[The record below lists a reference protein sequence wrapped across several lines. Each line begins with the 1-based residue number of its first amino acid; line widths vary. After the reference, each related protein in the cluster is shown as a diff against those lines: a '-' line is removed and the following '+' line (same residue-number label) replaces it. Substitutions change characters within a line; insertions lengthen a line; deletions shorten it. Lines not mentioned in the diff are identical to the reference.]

1 MFINSSTFSLVL
13 VLITKWRCRYV
24 SSIINNIHSY
34 RHSIYVYRHK
44 NLQRFIVCSYWT
56 AYFRDRLMLCLYDY
70 KTINGGVGMS
80 KYSLDITSKDKP
92 FINIEVEDDRVLL
105 GAYEGGKIARRL
117 FFINKEQLELL
128 IDGLRAANILIHNEV
143 DLSQFII
150 HK

>member
-1 MFINSSTFSLVL
+1 
-13 VLITKWRCRYV
+13 
-24 SSIINNIHSY
+24 
-34 RHSIYVYRHK
+34 
-44 NLQRFIVCSYWT
+44 
-56 AYFRDRLMLCLYDY
+56 
-70 KTINGGVGMS
+70 MS

-105 GAYEGGKIARRL
+105 GAYEDGKIARRL

-143 DLSQFII
+143 DLSQFI